1 MKGSE
6 TLDAQT
12 VERMVETLQAADP
25 SNAIRVDRKEYVGPA
40 VGRHLQ
46 RQAVLAIGLA
56 IAAIIIYVAF
66 RFSNPLWG
74 AAGIVALVHD
84 VAAALGLIAI
94 MQMEVDIVIVA
105 AILTIA
111 GYSIND
117 TIVIFDR
124 MRERLRASSKREP
137 LGTVINAAINDS
149 LSRTL
154 LTNGMVLAVV
164 AVLFLFGGT
173 VIHDFALVMIAGS
186 IIGTYS
192 TIAIAT
198 PLIYEREMRRGA
210 A

>member
-1 MKGSE
+1 VLREQLPGKDFE
-6 TLDAQT
+6 
-12 VERMVETLQAADP
+12 VR
-25 SNAIRVDRKEYVGPA
+25 RVDYVGPQ
-40 VGRHLQ
+40 VGKQLRNKGIM
-46 RQAVLAIGLA
+46 AILWSA
-56 IAAIIIYVAF
+56 LFILIYVAF
-66 RFSNPLWG
+66 RFANPLWG

-94 MQMEVDIVIVA
+94 TQMEVDIVIVA

-124 MRERLRASSKREP
+124 MRERLRSSTREP
-137 LGTVINAAINDS
+137 LGRVINAAINDS

-154 LTNGMVLAVV
+154 LTNGMVLTVV
-164 AVLFLFGGT
+164 AVLFFFGGI

-198 PLIYEREMRRGA
+198 PLIYEREIRRGA